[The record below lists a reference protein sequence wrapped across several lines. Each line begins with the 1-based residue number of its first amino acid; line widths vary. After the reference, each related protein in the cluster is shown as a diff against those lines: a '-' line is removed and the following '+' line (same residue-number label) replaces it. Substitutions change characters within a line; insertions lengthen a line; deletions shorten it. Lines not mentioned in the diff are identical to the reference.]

1 MTGWSDRGV
10 PASLMVKVSI
20 NQSKTSITNS
30 VKLHKI
36 EIVKSKFG
44 SETIKNPLTEP
55 ELYQKISPN
64 LVFCYTLNTTLLP
77 FKGIVT
83 RLEHF

>member
-20 NQSKTSITNS
+20 NQSKTSITNTNS
-30 VKLHKI
+30 VKLRKI

-55 ELYQKISPN
+55 ELY
-64 LVFCYTLNTTLLP
+64 
-77 FKGIVT
+77 
-83 RLEHF
+83 